1 MTRKIREV
9 MTGSPVRV
17 RPDTTVGDAAKLMRE
32 QGIGTVLVADG
43 DRLVGVVTDR
53 DLVVRVL
60 AEEHG
65 ADATVVG
72 AYSSEPVCVSPE
84 DDVVVALDLMRSRAI
99 RRLPVVEDDGRPVGI
114 VSLGDLALVADTGRV
129 LNEISTAEPDW

>member
-65 ADATVVG
+65 ADAKVVG

-84 DDVVVALDLMRSRAI
+84 DDVVVALDLMRTKAI
-99 RRLPVVEDDGRPVGI
+99 RRLPVVEDDGRPIGI

>member
-1 MTRKIREV
+1 MTRKIHEV

-65 ADATVVG
+65 ADAKVVG
-72 AYSSEPVCVSPE
+72 AYSSEPVCVNPE
-84 DDVVVALDLMRSRAI
+84 DDVVTALDLMRTKAI